1 MRLLTVPLALM
12 FALAV
17 VAETNAVGP
26 GKGAKKHHAIH
37 GKVEAVTKDKDKD
50 SGTIAI
56 VIHHKKQG
64 TAAPQ
69 VKHEKFKVTPDTI
82 FVTAQRDS
90 TGKVTRTPAKFADL
104 KVGQHVAI
112 VPMEGAREVAQ
123 RVEIL
128 LGKKGKPNAP
138 APGAAKPIK

>member
-26 GKGAKKHHAIH
+26 GKGAKKHAIH
-37 GKVEAVTKDKDKD
+37 GKIEAVSKDKDNNN
-50 SGTIAI
+50 GTITV

-64 TAAPQ
+64 TTAPQ

-82 FVTAQRDS
+82 FETAQRDS
-90 TGKVTRTPAKFADL
+90 TGKITRAPATFADV

-112 VPMEGAREVAQ
+112 VPTEGAREVAQ

-138 APGAAKPIK
+138 APGGLKPIK

>member
-17 VAETNAVGP
+17 VAETNAIGP

-37 GKVEAVTKDKDKD
+37 GKVEAVSKDKEKN
-50 SGTIAI
+50 SGTITV
-56 VIHHKKQG
+56 VIHHKRQG
-64 TAAPQ
+64 TTAPQ
-69 VKHEKFKVTPDTI
+69 VKYEKFKVTPDTI
-82 FVTAQRDS
+82 FETAQRDS
-90 TGKVTRTPAKFADL
+90 TGKITRTPATFADV

-128 LGKKGKPNAP
+128 MSKKGKPNAP
-138 APGAAKPIK
+138 APGAVKPIK

>member
-26 GKGAKKHHAIH
+26 GKGAKKHAIH
-37 GKVEAVTKDKDKD
+37 GKIEAVSKDKDNNN
-50 SGTIAI
+50 GTITV

-64 TAAPQ
+64 TTAPQ

-82 FVTAQRDS
+82 FETAQRDG
-90 TGKVTRTPAKFADL
+90 TGKITRTPATFADV
-104 KVGQHVAI
+104 KVGQHVAM
-112 VPMEGAREVAQ
+112 VPTEGAREVAQ

-128 LGKKGKPNAP
+128 LGKKVKPNAP
-138 APGAAKPIK
+138 APGGLKPIK